1 MDIAEM
7 IHNIETA
14 GEGDIQ
20 EIVFAAMQR
29 YRELYPDWE
38 IIQYSLNKK
47 DPKEYHRQAIQIAK
61 MILRQGL
68 SCCGGDGKNGYP

>member
-20 EIVFAAMQR
+20 EIVFAAMER
-29 YRELYPDWE
+29 DRELYPDWE
-38 IIQYSLNKK
+38 IVQYSLYKK
-47 DPKEYHRQAIQIAK
+47 RPKRIPPPGNSNCKNDSATRAVL
-61 MILRQGL
+61 LRRRR
-68 SCCGGDGKNGYP
+68 